1 MGKSLESYI
10 KNENLKYIECFESQF
25 CSELPL
31 VEAPPP
37 TFVPPPSLV
46 KKVHLRDLTSNSEIF
61 DQSDLA
67 VVDSVGYIDD
77 NPELCFWLYEQ
88 AVGKGC
94 RLILGGCSSEEDVT
108 EALREEAELMIKLEN
123 DVGGFGKLKV
133 ISGDM
138 TESVLWKNVKGKV
151 EFSRQIVI

>member
-1 MGKSLESYI
+1 M
-10 KNENLKYIECFESQF
+10 
-25 CSELPL
+25 
-31 VEAPPP
+31 
-37 TFVPPPSLV
+37 
-46 KKVHLRDLTSNSEIF
+46 
-61 DQSDLA
+61 A

-108 EALREEAELMIKLEN
+108 EALREEAELMIKFEN

-133 ISGDM
+133 ISGGM
-138 TESVLWKNVKGKV
+138 TESVLWNNLKAKV
-151 EFSRQIVI
+151 EFSRQIII